1 VFLLPLQQIPTP
13 PGEKNLLEQLRE
25 EKDHDPSFIGV
36 LDYLT
41 EVSISD
47 IT

>member
-1 VFLLPLQQIPTP
+1 MPTP
-13 PGEKNLLEQLRE
+13 PGEKNLLEELRE

-41 EVSISD
+41 EVSTSVVS
-47 IT
+47 